1 MSVTLDKLPVGKCAR
16 ITSVDGGEIS
26 LRKHIL
32 DMGLTPGTE
41 VTLVKTAPMGD
52 PIELRVRG
60 YELTLRKADAAKIGI
75 SDVGIVN
82 DDILSIGLTSLF
94 LLLCL

>member
-60 YELTLRKADAAKIGI
+60 YELPCERRTRRKSGFPTWAILRK
-75 SDVGIVN
+75 
-82 DDILSIGLTSLF
+82 SLF
-94 LLLCL
+94 

>member
-52 PIELRVRG
+52 PIQLHLRG
-60 YELTLRKADAAKIGI
+60 YELTLRRSEAEKIEI
-75 SDVGIVN
+75 QEV
-82 DDILSIGLTSLF
+82 F
-94 LLLCL
+94 AEE